1 MTADTPGAGDGTYG
15 EPLAGQFDV
24 LLLDLDGVI
33 YLGSSAVP
41 HAVESLTMVQRTLGL
56 RSAYVTNNASRTP
69 GSIADQLRGFGLRL
83 SDRDIVTS
91 AQAGVRVLRGCVP
104 AGATVLVVGGPG
116 LKEEVELGGFVAV
129 ESASEQPAAVIQ
141 GFFPDVTWRR
151 LAEATFA
158 LRAGA
163 VYVATNADLTIPVE
177 GGIAP
182 GNGLL
187 VGVVAQASGVQP
199 TVAGKPEPPLMLE
212 SVARTG
218 AQRPLVVGD
227 RLDTDIL
234 GAGRSDLPSLLVLT
248 GVSGVAD
255 VFKAEGLSRPTYL
268 GLDLRALLEPATRA
282 EVVRDDTGS
291 MTSVCRRTVARIDDE
306 RLNLV
311 GDTGD
316 HGGAPTGGSWQFG
329 VSNAPAAAGLWL
341 DGLRAASALAWAARD
356 AGLDVDCSDVIDQLQ
371 KSRPRSE

>member
-1 MTADTPGAGDGTYG
+1 MAVDSPGAGGVAG
-15 EPLAGQFDV
+15 SELLAGRFDV

-41 HAVESLTMVQRTLGL
+41 HAVESLTTVQTTLGL
-56 RSAYVTNNASRTP
+56 RCAYVTNNASRTP
-69 GSIADQLRGFGLRL
+69 RSIADQLRGFGLHL

-91 AQAGVRVLRGCVP
+91 AQAGVRVLHECVP
-104 AGATVLVVGGPG
+104 AGAKVLVVGGPG
-116 LKEEVELGGFVAV
+116 LREEVELGGFVAV

-163 VYVATNADLTIPVE
+163 VFVATNADVTIPVE

-187 VGVVAQASGVQP
+187 VGVVSQASGVQP

-212 SVARTG
+212 SVARTA
-218 AQRPLVVGD
+218 AQSPLVVGD

-248 GVSGVAD
+248 GVSDVAD
-255 VFKAEGLSRPTYL
+255 IFQAEGLSRPTYL
-268 GLDLRALLEPATRA
+268 GLDLRSLLEPSTKA
-282 EVVRDDTGS
+282 EVVRDEAGA
-291 MTSVCRRTVARIDDE
+291 MTSVCRQTVASIEDG
-306 RLNLV
+306 RLTLV
-311 GDTGD
+311 GDDGD
-316 HGGAPTGGSWQFG
+316 QEGLTTGGSWQLG
-329 VSNAPAAAGLWL
+329 QSSDPSAAGRWL

-356 AGLDVDCSDVIDQLQ
+356 AGLEVDCSHAIDELQ
-371 KSRPRSE
+371 ERRPHSE